1 VTDVVE
7 SVETAVVGA
16 GQAGLSIS
24 HCLRQRGHEHVLLE
38 RGLVGETWRSERW
51 DSFLLNTPCFWLQL
65 PGHEYRGDDPDAF
78 LTRAET
84 VEYLERYAESIGGTI
99 RTGVEARSL
108 RRDADGGFRLGTS
121 DGTYRAANVVV
132 ASGSFR
138 RPTARATGDVAGL
151 FQLHASEYRN
161 PEQLPDGGVI
171 VVGSGQSGCQIAAEL
186 NRAGRDVHLS
196 VGRCPS
202 LPFSYRGRTIYDWL
216 VDAGVADD
224 TVDTLPSPAA
234 RLSCN
239 PTVASSHVPH
249 LVGPRRLAREGVR
262 LVGRLIALE
271 DGRAG
276 FAEDANRRL
285 AEGDDFVATIEQRF
299 DAHARASGLELP
311 PDDAE
316 PEEPR
321 EVPEVAELDLR
332 KAGVGT
338 ILWANGWRPDYGWIE
353 LPIFDEQGW
362 PRQSQGIA
370 EEPGLYFVGLHWLR
384 KRKSALLL
392 GVAEDAEHVASAV
405 AGRVE
410 A

>member
-7 SVETAVVGA
+7 SIETVVVGA
-16 GQAGLSIS
+16 GQAGLSVS
-24 HCLRQRGHEHVLLE
+24 RCLRQCGHEHVVLE

-51 DSFLLNTPCFWLQL
+51 DSFRLNTPCFWLQL
-65 PGHEYRGDDPDAF
+65 PGHEYRGDDRDAF
-78 LTRAET
+78 LTRGET
-84 VEYLERYAESIGGTI
+84 VAYLERYAESIGGTI

-108 RRDADGGFRLGTS
+108 RRDADGGFRLETS
-121 DGTYRAANVVV
+121 DGTYRAAKVVV

-138 RPTARATGDVAGL
+138 CPTARATGDVAGL
-151 FQLHASEYRN
+151 IQLHASDYCN

-202 LPFSYRGRTIYDWL
+202 LPFWYRGRTIYDWL

-239 PTVASSHVPH
+239 PTVASTHMPH
-249 LVGPRRLAREGVR
+249 LVGPRRLAREGVT
-262 LVGRLIALE
+262 LVGRLLALE
-271 DGRAG
+271 DGRAK

-285 AEGDDFVATIEQRF
+285 AEGDDFVATIAERF
-299 DAHARASGLELP
+299 DEHALASGLELP
-311 PDDAE
+311 ADDAE
-316 PEEPR
+316 REEPR
-321 EVPEVAELDLR
+321 GVPELAELDLR
-332 KAGVGT
+332 AAGVGT
-338 ILWANGWRPDYGWIE
+338 IIWANGWRPDYGWIE
-353 LPIFDEQGW
+353 LPIFDEHGW
-362 PRQSQGIA
+362 PRQSQGVA

-392 GVAEDAEHVASAV
+392 GVAEDAELVASAV
-405 AGRVE
+405 TERGE